1 MSKIF
6 IMNAPPRCGKDTI
19 AQELI
24 EKGGFKTAAF
34 KYPLFN
40 IFIHTT
46 GMPSSEF
53 FELYEQ
59 GDWKDTPADFLNGKS
74 PRNLLQHI
82 SEQFIKPFFGS
93 DYFGNWIADYI
104 AFAEQDAEKEF
115 NWVIS
120 DGGFKPELAALEKK
134 FGDRVHVVQL
144 EREGYRDFGTDTRG
158 YVATDLPDN
167 VHRYDTSGG
176 NDATIGAILK
186 IVGNS

>member
-19 AQELI
+19 AEKLVQE
-24 EKGGFKTAAF
+24 GGFKTAAF

-82 SEQFIKPFFGS
+82 SEGFIKPFFGP
-93 DYFGNWIADYI
+93 DYFGKWIADYI
-104 AFAEQDAEKEF
+104 AFQEKDAEKEF

-120 DGGFKPELAALEKK
+120 DGGFKPELAALEEK

-144 EREGYRDFGTDTRG
+144 EREGFRGFGTDTRD
-158 YVATDLPDN
+158 YVATDRPDN
-167 VHRYDTSGG
+167 THRFDTTGG

>member
-24 EKGGFKTAAF
+24 EKGGFKTCAF

-59 GDWKDTPADFLNGKS
+59 GDWKDTPAEFLNGKS

-82 SEQFIKPFFGS
+82 SEQFVKPFFGS

-104 AFAEQDAEKEF
+104 AFQEQDAEKEF

-120 DGGFKPELAALEKK
+120 DGGFKPELAALEKR

-144 EREGYRDFGTDTRG
+144 ERDGYRDFGTDTRS
-158 YVATDLPDN
+158 YVATDRLDN
-167 VHRYDTSGG
+167 VHRFDTSSG

-186 IVGNS
+186 ISGNS